1 MLFGAAGTTRVEL
14 ELRPG
19 AQVRGTVLGG
29 GAPLSDARVTLVDAA
44 GTVLATTRTGPNGTY
59 AFCDLDTGAYTVVA
73 TGYATADGVGDR
85 VGPRARA
92 WTSAT
97 SNSPTP
103 TTERTSE

>member
-44 GTVLATTRTGPNGTY
+44 GTVLATNRTPRRDVRLLRPGHQRVHGRR
-59 AFCDLDTGAYTVVA
+59 
-73 TGYATADGVGDR
+73 DR
-85 VGPRARA
+85 LPDRGRR
-92 WTSAT
+92 
-97 SNSPTP
+97 
-103 TTERTSE
+103 R